1 MISDMARL
9 LGLFLRDDLAR
20 RMSIVM
26 LCATLA
32 IIAIFY
38 VSGFWDAQSRIAHAL
53 HRNLGLGWDAGLA
66 ESFNHGMAFVAA
78 FLLLLCYLQT
88 RGRVFVFLTALYA
101 YIWVDDSAQY
111 HERVGEKL
119 GEALQIPE
127 MFGIGR
133 QQYGEF
139 LAWAFAG
146 GVLLLLLLWT
156 WRRRRPGD
164 AGILLSFFL
173 CFVLLVV
180 CGIVV
185 DTLHGLVPGRFDEIM
200 QVFEDGGEMVAVT
213 LGAALSLG
221 VSRNLAAYY
230 AGAAGADERAP
241 STDRG
246 HG

>member
-1 MISDMARL
+1 M
-9 LGLFLRDDLAR
+9 
-20 RMSIVM
+20 M

-32 IIAIFY
+32 IIVVNF
-38 VSGFWDAQSRIAHAL
+38 VSGFWDAQSRIAHAF
-53 HRNLGLGWDAGLA
+53 HHNFEIGLEGSLA

-119 GEALQIPE
+119 GEALQIPV

-146 GVLLLLLLWT
+146 GVLFLLLLWA
-156 WRRRRPGD
+156 WRRRHPGD
-164 AGILLSFFL
+164 AGILLPFFL

-180 CGIVV
+180 CGVFA
-185 DTLHGLVPGRFDEIM
+185 DTLHGLLPGRFDTIM
-200 QVFEDGGEMVAVT
+200 QVIEDGGEMVAVT
-213 LGAALSLG
+213 LGAVLSLG

-230 AGAAGADERAP
+230 DGVAGAGEQQ
-241 STDRG
+241 G
-246 HG
+246 